1 MTDYDKYVT
10 LSITTRIDQED
21 LNCLVRHLRDLE
33 NYHFLVKCEVYTD
46 SDYEYKE
53 KNEMK
58 TLLESGDD
66 HHSSSYC
73 EYSKKIANY

>member
-10 LSITTRIDQED
+10 LRITTRIDQED
-21 LNCLVRHLRDLE
+21 FNCLVRHLKDSE

-46 SDYEYKE
+46 SDYEDKE

-58 TLLESGDD
+58 TLLVSGDD
-66 HHSSSYC
+66 YNSSSYC